1 MLIDLAQRL
10 ADCREIS
17 SERLEAIAYYLDRR
31 LQREREEE
39 RPISIIAY
47 ETMWMVQATLRI
59 RDRKH

>member
-17 SERLEAIAYYLDRR
+17 SERLEAIASYLDRR